1 MIVLRDRLYVATDS
15 ETAGKITGA
24 TPHGMTYWEYNGVVF
39 FEVECFYEPCDV
51 DDVAAAFWDNGLSVY
66 GYLVYDLDGCIYRTE
81 YVEGKPVTHN
91 LEWVFDLDIK
101 TLEEMEKTYDK

>member
-1 MIVLRDRLYVATDS
+1 MITLRDRLYVATDIV
-15 ETAGKITGA
+15 TADKITGT
-24 TPHGMTYWEYNGVVF
+24 TPYNMTYWEYNGIVY
-39 FEVECFYEPCDV
+39 FEVEDFYQPWEI
-51 DDVAAAFWDNGLSVY
+51 DDIVASFWDNGLAVD
-66 GYLVYDLDGCIYRTE
+66 GYLVYDLDGYIYRTE